1 MCLQPAYDKRVIK
14 RNVNQVELGYQKGAL
29 WYLASTAESYRKKKD
44 PFLLAGGFLGDSDG
58 KESAS
63 KAGDWGLMPGLGR
76 SPEEGNVPTPGSLLE
91 NPLDRGAWRATESWL
106 HGATESDVT
115 E

>member
-76 SPEEGNVPTPGSLLE
+76 SPEEGNVPTPGSLAGESLGQRSLE
-91 NPLDRGAWRATESWL
+91 GYRVMATWG
-106 HGATESDVT
+106 HRVRCD
-115 E
+115 